1 MTDMI
6 FNFLEFLHKL
16 DKIDRIR
23 QNWTFK
29 CLFRLA
35 CVSRDIYIS
44 SKIFGFLSITFWWT
58 RLNFQFLGLICL
70 HNILPEHEAASDRS
84 QGSPCWGCCV
94 SVWSPA
100 GRAGRSRK
108 EERIRGRWPAVPS
121 LAWDSLGVGCHWP
134 AQSRCEAEV
143 GQDISSLDTNL
154 LAQLNVDLI
163 SKTDV
168 SVSGLHDLLGHTVDR
183 HPHLGLP
190 VGHVDLDQFEGGH
203 GLFLLLF
210 LIDKSE
216 RFAGN
221 KKILG
226 LMIVFSTRWKK
237 MKLLIQCLLD
247 RYKLIP
253 QCKR

>member
-35 CVSRDIYIS
+35 CVSRDIYITS

-121 LAWDSLGVGCHWP
+121 LAWDSLGVGCRWP
-134 AQSRCEAEV
+134 AQKRSWGGAR
-143 GQDISSLDTNL
+143 QWSS
-154 LAQLNVDLI
+154 VD
-163 SKTDV
+163 KPVCT
-168 SVSGLHDLLGHTVDR
+168 TECR
-183 HPHLGLP
+183 FHLG
-190 VGHVDLDQFEGGH
+190 
-203 GLFLLLF
+203 
-210 LIDKSE
+210 
-216 RFAGN
+216 
-221 KKILG
+221 
-226 LMIVFSTRWKK
+226 
-237 MKLLIQCLLD
+237 D
-247 RYKLIP
+247 RYFRSPPPRSPGPHRWSSSPPWPSGRTCRSGPVWRRPRPLSSAVSHWQKWEV
-253 QCKR
+253 CWK